1 MSADVND
8 YSMSVYELEQNF
20 TLALALMRIMV
31 HVTYSVTSR
40 VTGISIRRVGDT
52 FCPETGSFS
61 VGKLIVILSCSK
73 RYALVTCF
81 AHRRAET

>member
-1 MSADVND
+1 MPADVND

-40 VTGISIRRVGDT
+40 VTGISIRRVGNI
-52 FCPETGSFS
+52 FCPETSSFS
-61 VGKLIVILSCSK
+61 VGK
-73 RYALVTCF
+73 
-81 AHRRAET
+81 RRKVDRDTVMFQTIRPRDLFCT